1 MKNLIIKAKQGDKNS
16 LEEIIINFKPLINN
30 TAMSFY
36 IYGYEDEDIKQLT
49 ILAIIKAI
57 DKFDIT
63 LSDSFPSYVKET
75 VRNTIYKEI
84 DKATKVYFKD
94 KISKEIANFIDI
106 KEIVD
111 ENTNIQEDYINKEG
125 KKDLEKAISLLKDE
139 ERNLLKALYIQGIT
153 LKKYSE
159 ENNIEYHK
167 SRYLKDKTIKK
178 LKYNLLNI

>member
-1 MKNLIIKAKQGDKNS
+1 MKNLIIKAKQGDKNA
-16 LEEIIINFKPLINN
+16 LEEILKNFKPLINN

-36 IYGYEDEDIKQLT
+36 IYGYEDEDIKQLA
-49 ILAIIKAI
+49 ILAIIKAV

-94 KISKEIANFIDI
+94 KISKEIATFIDV

-111 ENTNIQEDYINKEG
+111 ENTNIQEDYIKKEG
-125 KKDLEKAISLLKDE
+125 KKDLEKAIGLLEED
-139 ERNLLKALYIQGIT
+139 ERNLLKYLYIERKT
-153 LKKYSE
+153 LKDYAEK
-159 ENNIEYHK
+159 NNLEYYK
-167 SRYLKDKTIKK
+167 ARYIKDKIIKK
-178 LKYNLLNI
+178 LKVSLLNY